1 MYNLAMTVLFIKTN
15 IVAEHARASHESLWS
30 NVIEDIPDTIL
41 LETINLYYMGST
53 WSVVLDG
60 LVGKAIA

>member
-30 NVIEDIPDTIL
+30 NVIEDTIL